1 MNYKGI
7 LFDFNGTLFF
17 DSSKHKEAWQI
28 FLPERI
34 GREVTEEEIRKNC
47 LGQNNSEIMHRYF
60 GADISDKE
68 VERLAYE
75 KEALYR
81 SLCLKDTENLH
92 LVKGAEEY
100 FDHLKDLGV
109 PFTIA
114 TGSEIENVKFYFETF
129 RIGRWFSLEKMIWDD
144 GKIPG
149 KPAPDFYLRAAEKIG
164 LHASDCVIFEDSA
177 AGVQSA
183 LNANAHAVVQLMQGT
198 HNPVYPGVHMTCTD
212 FCDIKA
218 FDAL

>member
-34 GREVTEEEIRKNC
+34 GRDVTEEEIRKNC

-60 GADISDKE
+60 GADISDQE

-81 SLCLKDTENLH
+81 SLCLKDEENLH

-129 RIGRWFSLEKMIWDD
+129 RIGRWFSLENMIWDD

-149 KPAPDFYLRAAEKIG
+149 KPAPDFYLRAAEKLG
-164 LHASDCVIFEDSA
+164 LSASDCVIFEDSA
-177 AGVQSA
+177 AGVKSA
-183 LNANAHAVVQLMQGT
+183 QNANAYAVVQLMQGT
-198 HNPVYPGVHMTCTD
+198 HNPVYPGVQMTCTD
-212 FCDIKA
+212 FCDVKS
-218 FDAL
+218 FDML

>member
-1 MNYKGI
+1 MNYRGI

-100 FDHLKDLGV
+100 FDHLKDLDV

-164 LHASDCVIFEDSA
+164 LDASDCVIFEDSA

-198 HNPVYPGVHMTCTD
+198 HNPVYPGVRLTCTD

-218 FDAL
+218 LDAL